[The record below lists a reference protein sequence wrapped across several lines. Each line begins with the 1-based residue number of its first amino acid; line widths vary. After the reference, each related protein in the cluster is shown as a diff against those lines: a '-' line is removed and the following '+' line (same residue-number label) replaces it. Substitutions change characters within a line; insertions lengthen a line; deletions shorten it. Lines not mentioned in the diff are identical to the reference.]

1 MYGLLRLVA
10 LAPTFSSTLA
20 AFQGFN
26 YGAAFRSGAV
36 KQQSDFHA
44 EFTAARRLLDAPGDG
59 FTSARLYTTIVSC
72 HPS

>member
-10 LAPTFSSTLA
+10 LAATFSSTLA

-72 HPS
+72 RPS